1 MNGRFHAA
9 AAALLCIMGSKHAL
23 AHVIARQE
31 VCLGSLAGKL
41 LNRGLEALLPAAKK
55 QQQHAPKADG
65 IKTTFPRRRPTLR
78 PERASAY
85 VILKPEH
92 TSQYSRKLSRF

>member
-1 MNGRFHAA
+1 MNGRFHA

-41 LNRGLEALLPAAKK
+41 LNRGLEALLPAKK
-55 QQQHAPKADG
+55 QQQHAP
-65 IKTTFPRRRPTLR
+65 
-78 PERASAY
+78 
-85 VILKPEH
+85 
-92 TSQYSRKLSRF
+92 